1 MKYILLLVL
10 ISAVISIIIFYY
22 TRQQS
27 ILRHQL
33 LVVNSQNTKLK
44 SKLSKYTNNKNSIK
58 LKFIKPNTHMGI
70 IKKES
75 NVLIA
80 PIDESIL
87 LHKNKIK
94 MEVRI
99 LDKAD
104 VENVSWY
111 YIALPVDENIN
122 SRGWVKQS
130 DFSLFY
136 DDSKN
141 ITKRF

>member
-1 MKYILLLVL
+1 MKYILFLVL
-10 ISAVISIIIFYY
+10 LISIVSLIVVYY
-22 TRQQS
+22 TREQS

-33 LVVNSQNTKLK
+33 LVANSQNTTLR
-44 SKLSKYTNNKNSIK
+44 SKLSKYTKNKDSIK
-58 LKFIKPNTHMGI
+58 VKFITPNNHMGI

-75 NVLIA
+75 NILIA
-80 PIDESIL
+80 PLEDSMI

-99 LDKAD
+99 LDKAE
-104 VENVSWY
+104 VANTSWY

-122 SRGWVKQS
+122 SRGWVKHS

-136 DDSKN
+136 NDSKN
-141 ITKRF
+141 IIKHF